1 MASLAGS
8 LLAVI
13 LVQSA
18 PEPQAP
24 PIPIAVLQ
32 SGQRVECVEAE
43 AGDREFQTPYG
54 LFRSPTNPVE
64 KVVDGA
70 QQAKD
75 LRKLR
80 SAGVLDDFTW
90 LHDLSTAGQL
100 RELSMACL
108 EVLAQDHQ
116 NTYPYELLESWGRK
130 LDPVPAKLDR
140 DKRISWLWKR
150 VTGKDFTLAVLA
162 GAKLREEVSQS
173 SQAQNERV
181 VSIRQLRSA
190 IRSKSIVQRRVAC
203 LVAGQQREFTMRELL
218 LETSIADKLD
228 PVRCAAAEG
237 THQIH
242 AHSARQYWVRNL
254 AQGSGAHRDAAAW
267 NLGHF
272 GGADALNAL
281 IHVLAAWEHK
291 PPERFRFADRTI
303 WVVHRSDR
311 SAGDLGGYNPE
322 KLEVDF
328 RHLSPDLEFL
338 DLGSTFTVTRY
349 GESLHILILEALDTW
364 AGEKTDRDT
373 AAWIT
378 WYLEVW
384 LPSRA

>member
-1 MASLAGS
+1 MALSAAP
-8 LLAVI
+8 LLAVF
-13 LVQSA
+13 LAQAA
-18 PEPQAP
+18 PAPQAP

-32 SGQRVECVEAE
+32 SGQRVECIDAE
-43 AGDREFQTPYG
+43 IGDREFETPFG
-54 LFRSPTNPVE
+54 LFRSPTDPVE
-64 KVVDGA
+64 KIVDGA

-75 LRKLR
+75 LRMLR
-80 SAGVLDDFTW
+80 TKRVLDDFTW

-100 RELSMACL
+100 RQLSVACL

-116 NTYPYELLESWGRK
+116 NTYPYVILEQWGRQ

-140 DKRISWLWKR
+140 DKRIAWLWKR
-150 VTGKDFTLAVLA
+150 VTGKDFTLAVFA
-162 GAKLREEVSQS
+162 GAKIREEVSQS

-181 VSIRQLRSA
+181 VSIRQLRNA
-190 IRSKSIVQRRVAC
+190 IRSKNIVQRRVAC
-203 LVAGQQREFTMRELL
+203 FVAGRQREFSMRELL
-218 LETSIADKLD
+218 LETSIVDLLE

-237 THQIH
+237 THEIH

-254 AQGSGAHRDAAAW
+254 ARGSGVNRDAAAW

-281 IHVLAAWEHK
+281 VHVLAAWEHK
-291 PPERFRFADRTI
+291 PPERFRMAGRTV
-303 WVVHRSDR
+303 WVVSSPDR

-322 KLEVDF
+322 NLEVDF

-349 GESLHILILEALDTW
+349 GENLHVLLLEALDTW
-364 AGEKTDRDT
+364 AGEKTGRDT